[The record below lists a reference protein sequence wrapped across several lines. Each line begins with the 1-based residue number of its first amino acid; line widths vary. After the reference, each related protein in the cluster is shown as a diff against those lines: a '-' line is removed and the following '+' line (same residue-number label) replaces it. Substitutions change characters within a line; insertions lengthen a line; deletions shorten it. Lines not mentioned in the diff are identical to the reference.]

1 MRERSSAC
9 LPRYSNSL
17 LPMSD
22 PTSSATRLP
31 ERPVYQ
37 SLVRI
42 PRYAGV
48 DRSFLI
54 LEVTLVVCLVYLLG
68 ISVASVLVVLGVVA
82 VVHPL
87 MVRLSN
93 VDELLPQ
100 FLARTLM
107 QADAYE
113 PLPPAYTSSAKPA
126 ASVPVS

>member
-1 MRERSSAC
+1 
-9 LPRYSNSL
+9 
-17 LPMSD
+17 MS
-22 PTSSATRLP
+22 TSPATRLP

-68 ISVASVLVVLGVVA
+68 LSVASVLVVALVVA
-82 VVHPL
+82 GVHPL

-107 QADAYE
+107 QADSYE
-113 PLPPAYTSSAKPA
+113 PLAPAHTTPA
-126 ASVPVS
+126 RPAQSVPTS